1 MRTRSEIS
9 LNSIIS
15 IIIPILNNERTIG
28 SCLKAILDQG
38 YPRDNYEI
46 LIVDNGSTDESINI
60 IKEYPVKL
68 LFEKRAH
75 NSYMARNLGIKHAAG
90 DIIVFL
96 DADCIPQEN
105 WMINL
110 ITPFMNSDVGVVAG
124 EVFSAKPTNLIQGF
138 YSYANF
144 LQQENRVDDGIRALA
159 TANIALRKEIFA
171 EIGLFDEAFR
181 WGGDNDFGLRI
192 QQETNCRIIFQ
203 KNASVEHCH
212 RHSLKGLFKH
222 AFTYG
227 LGIARFR
234 LKHTALP
241 NFKQDT
247 SLVIN
252 IVILIRFIVGIILIP
267 LRSIRIWRTGRT
279 LLEGIVYPILDKL
292 FMLTEQTGIIYF
304 LLKNR

>member
-1 MRTRSEIS
+1 M
-9 LNSIIS
+9 NDMIS

-28 SCLKAILDQG
+28 SCLKAILGQD
-38 YPRDNYEI
+38 YPRENYEI
-46 LIVDNGSTDESINI
+46 LIVDNGSTDRSVDI
-60 IKEYPVKL
+60 IKKSPVKL

-96 DADCIPQEN
+96 DADCIPIGN

-110 ITPFMNSDVGVVAG
+110 TTPFMTSDVGVVAG
-124 EVFSAKPTNLIQGF
+124 EVFSAKPTNIIQGF
-138 YSYANF
+138 YSYTNF
-144 LQQENRVDDGIRALA
+144 LQQENKVNDGIRALA

-171 EIGLFDEAFR
+171 EIGLFDETFR
-181 WGGDNDFGLRI
+181 WGGDNDLGLRI
-192 QQETNCRIIFQ
+192 QQETDYRIIFQ

-212 RHSLKGLFKH
+212 RHSFKGLLKH

-234 LKHTALP
+234 LKHTDLP
-241 NFKQDT
+241 NYRQST
-247 SLVIN
+247 SLAMN
-252 IVILIRFIVGIILIP
+252 TMILGRFIVGIILIP
-267 LRSIRIWRTGRT
+267 LRSIRIWRSGRT
-279 LLEGIVYPILDKL
+279 LLESIVYPILDKL

-304 LLKNR
+304 LLKKR